1 MATDPKTPPSSQN
14 SPPAAAPGVRQ
25 KYQPPEGAISMARL
39 KRVGVALGLLVLG
52 YFTIWGSCHRQQTP
66 APQNKKVTAQVW
78 PMSPANIDSQQAELD
93 REMEEAKR
101 AAEQAE
107 FAKRRAQNTFDAG
120 GPHTAQVN
128 PVSQLRQQLQLEEI
142 RRAHTAAYA
151 STIAFA
157 PQGGHVETKPERV
170 SPPPVAAPLPTRGES
185 TPMTTA
191 AESKDEASNDDSPA
205 GTYRLDEGTLIET
218 VLLNR

>member
-39 KRVGVALGLLVLG
+39 KRVGVAFGLLVLG
-52 YFTIWGSCHRQQTP
+52 YFTIWGSCHRQQPP
-66 APQNKKVTAQVW
+66 APQKKKAAVQVW
-78 PMSPANIDSQQAELD
+78 PMNPANIDSQQAELD
-93 REMEEAKR
+93 REMQEAKR

-107 FAKRRAQNTFDAG
+107 FAKRRAQNTFEAD

-128 PVSQLRQQLQLEEI
+128 PVSQLRQQLQLEEM

-157 PQGGHVETKPERV
+157 PQGGRAETKPESV
-170 SPPPVAAPLPTRGES
+170 SSPPTAAAAPKPAEQS
-185 TPMTTA
+185 SDSAKSAEAQTTQQPNG
-191 AESKDEASNDDSPA
+191 DPPA
-205 GTYRLDEGTLIET
+205 GTYRLDEGTLI
-218 VLLNR
+218 